1 MRGRPLRPRRERSR
15 AGVQVRGHQFRLLH
29 TSGGLTYGART
40 RGSHGPTSCLR
51 EHKGQ
56 SPPLRPQAP
65 SCEEA
70 QTPVWAAAA
79 TESLCGPDAAGGQAV
94 LSPRSG
100 GGATPRVLPGGAAES
115 PGREP
120 ECGRAGRRPGRDALV
135 RSRSRRPGPGG
146 GGSDLAQNARP
157 SWGGGAWWGQGE
169 GQTRSGGPEACRGRL
184 WKLGPLPAPNGPSV
198 SRESGSPIRLPPPL
212 VTGAHATAGTVRT
225 GLGFAG

>member
-1 MRGRPLRPRRERSR
+1 MCVERVARVATRWDTLSQKHRLQSGWACPCSRKTCAPPCWGRHTFRPTGRTLVRGRPLRPRRERSR

-157 SWGGGAWWGQGE
+157 SWGGGAWWG
-169 GQTRSGGPEACRGRL
+169 
-184 WKLGPLPAPNGPSV
+184 
-198 SRESGSPIRLPPPL
+198 
-212 VTGAHATAGTVRT
+212 AG
-225 GLGFAG
+225 